1 MAAVPDRRQPPASR
15 IRGTTCV
22 RVFDCATS
30 RFKYA
35 PQSLHMTP
43 TLSRQPKGTFVFFL
57 QAIAEQIKHFSFGK

>member
-1 MAAVPDRRQPPASR
+1 MDAIPDRRRPPTSW

-22 RVFDCATS
+22 RVFDRATS

-43 TLSRQPKGTFVFFL
+43 TVSRRPKGTFMFFL
-57 QAIAEQIKHFSFGK
+57 QAKAEQIKHFSFGK